1 MLKIIEDTDYYRIY
15 DLNGQRYEVSWDYVT
30 GNNLG
35 GHNYWNT
42 PALLERI
49 TDGMVQ
55 PVAGIDLDP
64 EDDWDA
70 FFEAAEQAIWDEPK
84 DPIQVSCRIRQ
95 YREQSGLT
103 QTELAKW
110 VGVSRPTVARWES
123 GELLPGLE
131 SLVRAAR
138 LFKVSLDDLVAVEP
152 ARDRRHLPKPY
163 PENYYG

>member
-1 MLKIIEDTDYYRIY
+1 MLKIIKDTDYYRTY
-15 DLNGQRYEVSWDYVT
+15 DMGGHLYEVEWGFVT
-30 GNNLG
+30 GSDMG
-35 GHNYWNT
+35 GHSHWNT
-42 PALLERI
+42 PAQLVRI
-49 TDGMVQ
+49 TDGIRQ

-64 EDDWDA
+64 EDDWNA